1 MLHYR
6 EERLGSREQIGRKF
20 GSKKSSEAM
29 QEREFAFNKTLEEE
43 TKQMAFIAKKLTQ
56 RGEY

>member
-1 MLHYR
+1 
-6 EERLGSREQIGRKF
+6 
-20 GSKKSSEAM
+20 M

-56 RGEY
+56 RGEYRKKFKEIQKYSDVEDPKIQFYQECSS